1 MSDFYFLS
9 FFSRKRSNS
18 SASVFFQSNSEHLL
32 CRNERAHCHT
42 EQALCHIER
51 ALCHTERSRSGW
63 RESTSTTLSVT
74 KRKAVSVT
82 KRMLLLTKV
91 AILISLLT
99 FNFSQTKAQ
108 TPDSIQ
114 QNLLN
119 PVVVTATRFETKRET
134 IAQKLVLI
142 SREDIQMT
150 PANDL
155 TDIVRKMAAVDVIQY
170 PNLSSGIGIRGFRPQ
185 FSGLNQRTLLL
196 IDGRPAGATNLSQI
210 NLNGVERV
218 EVLKGP
224 ASSLY
229 GSQAMG
235 GVINVI
241 TAHSKGDVRGN
252 GFVEYGSFQTIQA
265 GINSG
270 GNLTKKLDYDLS
282 FNYFERAKD
291 YKIGDGN
298 WLRNA
303 FGFGSAQ
310 KNYTHIP
317 VEKVDET
324 ITDGQRRPFTQ
335 LHYFSGRLRLGYQLS
350 ENWRVDV
357 GGDAFQAKDV
367 ESPGE
372 ISSGSTEASTKDVDR
387 AALDV
392 SLTGKIGN
400 HSPSLKVFGSE
411 ENTKNFTLNVSGKP
425 VIPFRSAELHNAW
438 KGVQVKDVWKIGN
451 HALILG
457 YDYLHA
463 STNSRRWANDTTE
476 RGPTQPAYAIISSA
490 FYAQT
495 LLNFNRLTIQPGIR
509 YDNITFDVRETALLP
524 TYKSGKKTNPFTS
537 PSLGVTYQLVPFLQL
552 KSAVGRA
559 FVTTDAYSVAGYN
572 EIRDSKGRI
581 AVTAGNPD
589 LKNESSLSWDLG
601 LSYNKPKSGFAF
613 GVTYFATKVDNRIAK
628 IITTVNEPLPNN
640 DVIVSR
646 ASFVNA
652 ADANISGL
660 ETEISYDFGAL
671 NNFRYALRAYW
682 NGSSIMKAKEL
693 IIGTDGAATT
703 RDIQNVAKNT
713 FNYGLEYD
721 NLKWLKIRISGRSVG
736 TRKDIDYTDPINPEI
751 DYPQYMVLDFIA
763 SFKIN
768 SMHGLALKINN
779 ITDENYYEKRGYN
792 MPGRAISVRYNITF

>member
-1 MSDFYFLS
+1 MKHFFYTYFVAMRRFFDFFYCHPVIALFA
-9 FFSRKRSNS
+9 FQFICHA
-18 SASVFFQSNSEHLL
+18 SA
-32 CRNERAHCHT
+32 
-42 EQALCHIER
+42 
-51 ALCHTERSRSGW
+51 
-63 RESTSTTLSVT
+63 
-74 KRKAVSVT
+74 
-82 KRMLLLTKV
+82 
-91 AILISLLT
+91 
-99 FNFSQTKAQ
+99 AQ
-108 TPDSIQ
+108 TADSTH

-119 PVVVTATRFETKRET
+119 PVVVTATRFETKKET
-134 IAQKLVLI
+134 IALKLVLI
-142 SREDIQMT
+142 SKEDIQMT
-150 PANDL
+150 PATDL
-155 TDIVRKMAAVDVIQY
+155 TDIVRKTAAVDVIQY

-210 NLNGVERV
+210 NLNGVERI

-241 TAHSKGDVRGN
+241 TAHSKGDVKGN
-252 GFVEYGSFQTIQA
+252 GFVEYGSFQTVQA

-282 FNYFERAKD
+282 FNYFERVKD
-291 YKIGDGN
+291 YKIGKNN
-298 WLRNA
+298 WLRHA
-303 FGFGSAQ
+303 FGFESAQ
-310 KNYTHIP
+310 KNYTTLP
-317 VEKVDET
+317 VENVDET
-324 ITDGQRRPFTQ
+324 VTDGERRPFTK
-335 LHYFSGRLRLGYQLS
+335 LHYYSGRLRVGYQLTK
-350 ENWRVDV
+350 NWRADI
-357 GGDAFQAKDV
+357 GGESFQAKDV

-387 AALDV
+387 AALDF

-400 HSPSLKVFGSE
+400 HSPGIKVFGSE
-411 ENTKNFTLNVSGKP
+411 ENTKNYTLNTSGKP

-438 KGVQVKDVWKIGN
+438 KGIQVKDVWKIRN

-457 YDYLHA
+457 YDYLNA
-463 STNSRRWANDTTE
+463 STNSRRWTNDTTE

-490 FYAQT
+490 FYAQA

-524 TYKSGKKTNPFTS
+524 TYKAGKKTNPFTS
-537 PSLGVTYQLVPFLQL
+537 PSLGITYQLVPFLQL
-552 KSAVGRA
+552 KVAAGRA

-601 LSYNKPKSGFAF
+601 LTYHKPKSGISF
-613 GVTYFATKVDNRIAK
+613 GATYFSTKVDNRIAK
-628 IITTVNEPLPNN
+628 IIRTVHEPLANN

-671 NNFRYALRAYW
+671 ENFRYSLKAYW
-682 NGSSIMKAKEL
+682 NGSSIFRAREL
-693 IIGTDGAATT
+693 IIGTDASATT

-721 NLKWLKIRISGRSVG
+721 NLDWLRVRLSGRSVG
-736 TRKDIDYTDPINPEI
+736 TRKDIDYTDPLNPEI
-751 DYPQYMVLDFIA
+751 EYPQYMVFDFIA

-768 SMHGLALKINN
+768 STHALALKINN

-792 MPGRAISVRYNITF
+792 MPGRAVSIRYSINF